1 VYYTRSVRF
10 TWDPRKAASNREK
23 HGVTFDE
30 ACSVFVDP
38 LALIAEDANHAERSL
53 ITGMSVASRI
63 VVTVFIETIADEGND
78 TIRIIS
84 ARLATKRERRRYE
97 EGEES

>member
-1 VYYTRSVRF
+1 MRF

-30 ACSVFVDP
+30 ACTVFVDP
-38 LALIAEDANHAERSL
+38 LALVTEDANHAERSL

-63 VVTVFIETIADEGND
+63 LVTVFIETVVDGDGDD
-78 TIRIIS
+78 TIRIVS
-84 ARLATKRERRRYE
+84 ARLATKHERRRYE